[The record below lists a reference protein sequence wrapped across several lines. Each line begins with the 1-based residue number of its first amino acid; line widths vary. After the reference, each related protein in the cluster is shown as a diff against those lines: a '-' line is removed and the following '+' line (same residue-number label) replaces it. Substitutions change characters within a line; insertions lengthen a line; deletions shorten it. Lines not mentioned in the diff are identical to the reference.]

1 MPDKTKADRVKETI
15 RLLKELERVG
25 LSEAVLGYSEIK
37 RVMSKWV
44 VDGEQAYA
52 EINIPKMNRIA
63 QVTMPKGDDKAAAIL
78 LKVVA

>member
-1 MPDKTKADRVKETI
+1 MPDKCKADRLKETI

-37 RVMSKWV
+37 RVMTQWV
-44 VDGEQAYA
+44 MDGEKNYV
-52 EINIPKMNRIA
+52 EVDIPKMNRIA
-63 QVTMPKGDDKAAAIL
+63 QVSMPKEDDKAASIL